1 MSTSMQHVAE
11 SFMSIE
17 TKTNNENP
25 SLQAAIE
32 FALRGYFD
40 ELDGHATGNLYQ
52 MVLGEVEQPLL
63 KAVLDYTRGNQS
75 KAADVLGINRGTL
88 RKKLKEYG
96 LNK

>member
-1 MSTSMQHVAE
+1 MITTMQHTTE

-17 TKTNNENP
+17 TNNQNP
-25 SLQAAIE
+25 SLQTAIE

-96 LNK
+96 LNN

>member
-1 MSTSMQHVAE
+1 MSSSVEHTQE
-11 SFMSIE
+11 SFMTIE
-17 TKTNNENP
+17 TNNEKP
-25 SLQAAIE
+25 TLQNAIE
-32 FALRGYFD
+32 YALRDYFH
-40 ELDGHATGNLYQ
+40 ELDGTTPGNLYE

-96 LNK
+96 LHG